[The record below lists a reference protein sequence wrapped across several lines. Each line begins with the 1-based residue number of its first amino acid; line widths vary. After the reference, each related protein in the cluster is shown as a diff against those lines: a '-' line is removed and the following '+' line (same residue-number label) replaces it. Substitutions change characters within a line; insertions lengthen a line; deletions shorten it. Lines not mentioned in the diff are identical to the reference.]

1 MSVSTEFRHRLE
13 YMAVWIPYHLI
24 RHLPYCVVKFIAR
37 CGGCLVHAAPS
48 ARRIVRANIHA
59 AMPELPESEVNRI
72 ARESFYHI
80 AWNLLE
86 FFWLDGKPAR
96 IRRCYYLPEEITE
109 QLKGHVARGERII
122 FVNPHLGSWEASGV
136 MAPFYAGVRMVAIA
150 KPVKNPYLA
159 RLLQP
164 DKRLPVPFSLRR
176 YHTKSLGFFQIAA
189 YGNETGL
196 LAERDFN
203 TLKSAA
209 PNRRMLKGFGE
220 QAFISFLP
228 APEPPK
234 PFDLETAQGEFT
246 FSDLEP
252 EGEPQFEQ
260 LNPGLI
266 KSSRA
271 PSFQKIGVVEELPAN
286 FEDELRRQLAA
297 APYRGISLDTTSPDN
312 SEPPSQPAPKA
323 KATPPTPAP
332 SLASAPEDAPDL
344 NPFAVRTNFER
355 SPQGMYVLVIYYP
368 QQSLVCELAADTRFA
383 NLQSFL
389 NIAILVQTRLK
400 RW

>member
-150 KPVKNPYLA
+150 KPVKNPYFNRILNRGSREKVPGLEIIFSNGA
-159 RLLQP
+159 IRAALKALRAGLGVGTLIDQNTRGR
-164 DKRLPVPFSLRR
+164 DGGVFVDFFGLPVPSSTAPANLM
-176 YHTKSLGFFQIAA
+176 A
-189 YGNETGL
+189 YCRL
-196 LAERDFN
+196 H
-203 TLKSAA
+203 K
-209 PNRRMLKGFGE
+209 
-220 QAFISFLP
+220 IP
-228 APEPPK
+228 AVIIYGTSVRHADGRITAHSEYLPK
-234 PFDLETAQGEFT
+234 PFEEYADEKEVLQDLMRISEKYIRRY
-246 FSDLEP
+246 P
-252 EGEPQFEQ
+252 EQYLWFY
-260 LNPGLI
+260 
-266 KSSRA
+266 KR
-271 PSFQKIGVVEELPAN
+271 FQYIPPECP
-286 FEDELRRQLAA
+286 DELRARYPFYARDISAHFFRKTARDLAEEA
-297 APYRGISLDTTSPDN
+297 GR
-312 SEPPSQPAPKA
+312 
-323 KATPPTPAP
+323 
-332 SLASAPEDAPDL
+332 
-344 NPFAVRTNFER
+344 
-355 SPQGMYVLVIYYP
+355 
-368 QQSLVCELAADTRFA
+368 
-383 NLQSFL
+383 
-389 NIAILVQTRLK
+389 
-400 RW
+400 

>member
-1 MSVSTEFRHRLE
+1 MPTSFGAIST
-13 YMAVWIPYHLI
+13 AT
-24 RHLPYCVVKFIAR
+24 
-37 CGGCLVHAAPS
+37 
-48 ARRIVRANIHA
+48 
-59 AMPELPESEVNRI
+59 
-72 ARESFYHI
+72 
-80 AWNLLE
+80 
-86 FFWLDGKPAR
+86 DGIEKPAPNLR
-96 IRRCYYLPEEITE
+96 
-109 QLKGHVARGERII
+109 
-122 FVNPHLGSWEASGV
+122 
-136 MAPFYAGVRMVAIA
+136 
-150 KPVKNPYLA
+150 PVKNPYLA

>member
-1 MSVSTEFRHRLE
+1 MASFRSLSTRFCLLLLALWGLYGVGLLPLAAREGRYPENLVWRLITE
-13 YMAVWIPYHLI
+13 REL
-24 RHLPYCVVKFIAR
+24 AR
-37 CGGCLVHAAPS
+37 ITNS
-48 ARRIVRANIHA
+48 
-59 AMPELPESEVNRI
+59 PESFREGEHQAPPLFPQPQVPLGGLEVTPSQRPLINPQLPTTWEAPPFAPI
-72 ARESFYHI
+72 GPPAEEGVEGSLKPQPAPQLPTSFGAI
-80 AWNLLE
+80 STAT
-86 FFWLDGKPAR
+86 DGIEKPAPNLR
-96 IRRCYYLPEEITE
+96 
-109 QLKGHVARGERII
+109 
-122 FVNPHLGSWEASGV
+122 
-136 MAPFYAGVRMVAIA
+136 
-150 KPVKNPYLA
+150 PVKNPYLA

-252 EGEPQFEQ
+252 EGEPLFEQ

>member
-1 MSVSTEFRHRLE
+1 MASFRSLSTRFCLLLLALWGLYGVGLLPLAAREGRYPENLVWRLITE
-13 YMAVWIPYHLI
+13 REL
-24 RHLPYCVVKFIAR
+24 AR
-37 CGGCLVHAAPS
+37 ITNS
-48 ARRIVRANIHA
+48 
-59 AMPELPESEVNRI
+59 PESFREGEHQAPPLFPQPQVPLGGLEVTPSQRPLINPQLPTTWEAPPFAPI
-72 ARESFYHI
+72 GPPAEEGVEDSLKPQPAPQLPTSFGAI
-80 AWNLLE
+80 STAT
-86 FFWLDGKPAR
+86 DGIEKPAPNLR
-96 IRRCYYLPEEITE
+96 
-109 QLKGHVARGERII
+109 
-122 FVNPHLGSWEASGV
+122 
-136 MAPFYAGVRMVAIA
+136 
-150 KPVKNPYLA
+150 PVKNPYLA